1 MITLEAAHLR
11 AAFLFLIMAKI
22 EKGSKKLL
30 NAWAFYDWANSVYTL
45 TIASSIFPIFY
56 SALFLTEIKKVTA
69 FGFEFKSTALI
80 TFVTAF
86 TFLVVAFTSP
96 ILSGVADYVGNKK
109 SFMKFFC
116 YVGGLGCIGLY
127 WFDVTPDKIHLSLLF
142 YFMGLIGYWG
152 SLVFYNSYL
161 PDIAFEEQQDSISAK
176 GFSMGYLGSVILLVI
191 NLGMVLYPQFFGF
204 DISIS
209 ETIRETGTEV
219 EIAEALKKAKDSAS
233 FEAMKIS
240 FITVGLWWILFSQ
253 YTFYIL
259 PKGVSK
265 GHKVTKA
272 VVFNGL
278 KELRIVWNQLKQDLR
293 LKRYLIAFF
302 VFSMAVQTI
311 MLVAVYFGEEEI
323 SWGGDSEKT
332 IGLIG
337 SILIIQ
343 LVAILGAFLTSRASA
358 KFGNIRTLIAVNFI
372 WMTLCIFAYFVTLP
386 IHFYL
391 TAGFVGLVMGGV
403 QSLARS
409 TYSKFLPE
417 TEDTTSYFSFYDVAE
432 KIGIVIGMIIYGTID
447 QITGSMRNAIL
458 FLFVFFLLGIILLLR
473 VPKEIIELNEN

>member
-1 MITLEAAHLR
+1 MKQL
-11 AAFLFLIMAKI
+11 

-56 SALFLTEIKKVTA
+56 SALFLRTSSQVKTVWA

-86 TFLVVAFTSP
+86 TFLVVAITSP

-109 SFMKFFC
+109 NFLKFFC
-116 YVGGLGCIGLY
+116 YVGSAGCIGLY
-127 WFDVTPDKIHLSLLF
+127 WFDIAPDKIHLSLLF

-161 PDIAFEEQQDSISAK
+161 PDIAFPEQQDSVSAK
-176 GFSMGYLGSVILLVI
+176 GFSLGYLGSVILLVF
-191 NLGMVLYPQFFGF
+191 NLLMVMFPEWFGF

-209 ETIRETGTEV
+209 NSIIENGTES
-219 EIAEALKKAKDSAS
+219 EITDALKKVKNEAS
-233 FEAMKIS
+233 FEAMKIA
-240 FITVGLWWILFSQ
+240 FITVGIWWALFSQ
-253 YTFYIL
+253 YAFYYL
-259 PKGVSK
+259 PKGVSS

-278 KELRIVWNQLKQDLR
+278 KELRQVWKQLKQNLR
-293 LKRYLIAFF
+293 LKRYLQAFF

-323 SWGGDSEKT
+323 AWGGEDAKT
-332 IGLIG
+332 MGLIV
-337 SILIIQ
+337 SILVIQ
-343 LVAILGAFLTSRASA
+343 LVAILGAFLTSRASSN
-358 KFGNIRTLIAVNFI
+358 FGNIKTLIVINI
-372 WMTLCIFAYFVTLP
+372 MWMSLCFYAYIMKTP
-386 IHFYL
+386 MQFYI
-391 TAGFVGLVMGGV
+391 AASFVGLVMGGV

-409 TYSKFLPE
+409 TYSKFLPQ
-417 TEDTTSYFSFYDVAE
+417 TDDTTSYFSFYDVAE
-432 KIGIVIGMIIYGTID
+432 KIGIVIGMVIFAFID
-447 QITGSMRNAIL
+447 QITGSMRNGIL
-458 FLFVFFLLGIILLLR
+458 FLFVFFLAGIVLLFR
-473 VPKEIIELNEN
+473 VPKS